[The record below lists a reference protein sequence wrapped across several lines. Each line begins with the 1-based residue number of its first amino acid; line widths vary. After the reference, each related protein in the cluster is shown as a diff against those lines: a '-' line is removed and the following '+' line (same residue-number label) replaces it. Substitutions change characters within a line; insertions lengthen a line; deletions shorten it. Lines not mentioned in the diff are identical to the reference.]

1 MHYETA
7 GAGAPL
13 VLLLPQ
19 SVGPAGRGPLID
31 RLALQRTVILC
42 DWRQSK
48 STSPI
53 DLRMDALADNV
64 VQLLDNLDIRQAEFV
79 CHSTGCGIGLALAA
93 GHPKYISKL
102 VLTAPWTHADTHLS
116 RIQEL
121 RKSAAFL
128 LNPEQYSIFNSALL
142 FPPDF
147 RRTHVT
153 AFEKMANQSV
163 LHPHDPDSI
172 TQRLDAI
179 LEFDARSLFKFVE
192 CPTLV
197 LAARDDQLMPY
208 WFAVEVA
215 KQIADSEYL
224 EFNTGGH
231 MLLDTQTEKF
241 VFEVFRFLNA
251 TDEID

>member
-1 MHYETA
+1 
-7 GAGAPL
+7 
-13 VLLLPQ
+13 
-19 SVGPAGRGPLID
+19 
-31 RLALQRTVILC
+31 
-42 DWRQSK
+42 
-48 STSPI
+48 
-53 DLRMDALADNV
+53 
-64 VQLLDNLDIRQAEFV
+64 
-79 CHSTGCGIGLALAA
+79 
-93 GHPKYISKL
+93 
-102 VLTAPWTHADTHLS
+102 
-116 RIQEL
+116 
-121 RKSAAFL
+121 
-128 LNPEQYSIFNSALL
+128 
-142 FPPDF
+142 
-147 RRTHVT
+147 
-153 AFEKMANQSV
+153 MANQSV